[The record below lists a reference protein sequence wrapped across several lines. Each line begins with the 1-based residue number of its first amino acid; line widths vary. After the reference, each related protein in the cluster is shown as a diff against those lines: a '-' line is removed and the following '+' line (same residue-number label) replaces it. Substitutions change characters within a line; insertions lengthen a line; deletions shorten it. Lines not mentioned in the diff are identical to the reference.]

1 MIFSTL
7 LDGNWALAD
16 YSIDSMNNFKNYFNE
31 ELYIQLIKDTSIM
44 VK

>member
-7 LDGNWALAD
+7 LEGKVALSEF
-16 YSIDSMNNFKNYFNE
+16 SIDSMNNFKNYPRD
-31 ELYIQLIKDTSIM
+31 ELYIQLTSETSII